1 MKKKKFKKDLKEL
14 LECLLILFSPI
25 IIFII
30 LALLGI
36 EI

>member
-1 MKKKKFKKDLKEL
+1 MKKLIENLKEIIQ
-14 LECLLILFSPI
+14 CLLILFSPV

-30 LALLGI
+30 LAILGI

>member
-1 MKKKKFKKDLKEL
+1 MKKLIENLKEIIQ
-14 LECLLILFSPI
+14 CLLVLFSPV

-30 LALLGI
+30 LAILGI

>member
-14 LECLLILFSPI
+14 LECLLVLLSPV
-25 IIFII
+25 IIFTI
-30 LALLGI
+30 LGLLGI

>member
-1 MKKKKFKKDLKEL
+1 MKKFKENLKEIIQ
-14 LECLLILFSPI
+14 CLLVLFSPV

-30 LALLGI
+30 LAILGI